1 MKFRSFVEL
10 TALDMVDMFQM
21 SFLGVIITSIIFYL
35 YKTVMRNKINSY
47 FDKEDIHT
55 LIIIIIIKIFISLL
69 IIMFIKKIIILVPVF
84 TNVIN
89 SSHKSYREKS
99 NERTGIMFDVCI
111 AYVVLELFHGLSD
124 DLSALNSIITENN
137 S

>member
-1 MKFRSFVEL
+1 MKLRNFVEL

-69 IIMFIKKIIILVPVF
+69 IIMFIKKTDFWIGSVKIFWTRALGAF
-84 TNVIN
+84 
-89 SSHKSYREKS
+89 
-99 NERTGIMFDVCI
+99 GIVNWVATKM
-111 AYVVLELFHGLSD
+111 LF
-124 DLSALNSIITENN
+124 N
-137 S
+137 